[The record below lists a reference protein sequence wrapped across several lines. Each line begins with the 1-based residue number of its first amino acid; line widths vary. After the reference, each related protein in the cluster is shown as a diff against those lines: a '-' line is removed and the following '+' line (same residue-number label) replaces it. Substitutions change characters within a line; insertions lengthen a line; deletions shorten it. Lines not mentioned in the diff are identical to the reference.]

1 MSKKV
6 ILCILDGW
14 GLGKNNPQN
23 AISIAKKVNYD
34 FLISKYGYTKLKASG
49 NDVGLPEGQFGNSE
63 VGHTNIGAGRIILQ
77 DIMRIS
83 ESFKN
88 GDIKKK
94 SIIKKIIRGCR
105 RIHLIG
111 LLSDGGVHGH
121 QNHFFELIEIFNQ
134 NKPEIFLHCILDGRD
149 SSPISGIESMKLL
162 KTKIEKSKNIKVAT
176 VSGRFFAMDRDN
188 RWQRVEKAYRAI
200 IDGNAPH
207 MKDCIASIKKKL

>member
-149 SSPISGIESMKLL
+149 SSPISGIESMNLL

-176 VSGRFFAMDRDN
+176 VS
-188 RWQRVEKAYRAI
+188 
-200 IDGNAPH
+200 
-207 MKDCIASIKKKL
+207 